1 MATSNK
7 IKKNKN
13 NKPEASK
20 GDILVVSKAIRAI
33 LANKRQVPA
42 KTLTRGEVRGGGR
55 KPWKQKGTGRAR
67 AGSRR
72 SPIWRGGGITFGPN
86 SEKNFSL
93 SINKKELNLAKK
105 IALEIKEPNIQKLS
119 LGSIVKTKEAA
130 KFLSDNNIIGRSL
143 ILVLDKGEFYN
154 SIKRAFRN
162 IKDTTVV
169 IKGQENIEDVLRA
182 KKIVILENPE
192 SKNKESKK

>member
-13 NKPEASK
+13 NKSEASK

-93 SINKKELNLAKK
+93 SINKKELSLAKK
-105 IALEIKEPNIQKLS
+105 IVLETKKPNVQKLS

-130 KFLSDNNIIGRSL
+130 KFLSDNNITGRSL

-162 IKDTTVV
+162 IKDTMVA

-182 KKIVILENPE
+182 KKIVILDSLEV
-192 SKNKESKK
+192 KNKESKK

>member
-13 NKPEASK
+13 NNPEAPK

-105 IALEIKEPNIQKLS
+105 IALETKKPNIQKLS
-119 LGSIVKTKEAA
+119 LSSIVKTKEAA

-143 ILVLDKGEFYN
+143 ILVLDKDEFYS

-182 KKIVILENPE
+182 KKIVILDSSEV
-192 SKNKESKK
+192 KNKESKK